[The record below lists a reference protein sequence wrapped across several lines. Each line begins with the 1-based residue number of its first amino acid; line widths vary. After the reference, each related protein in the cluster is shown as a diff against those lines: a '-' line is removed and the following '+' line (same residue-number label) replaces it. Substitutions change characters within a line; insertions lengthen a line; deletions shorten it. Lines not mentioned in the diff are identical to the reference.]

1 MAKRKARLSLF
12 LLGALVLILTTISVA
27 VKLGAHRQVTEL
39 NQFVESPRKALKR
52 GTVKPHDHVV
62 NVSTSLSVS
71 NIFSREKIHLP
82 DIGSLKLNQ
91 EIRRFFERVV
101 FRNKTAGDQL
111 APKVDREGSRKE
123 ILSQRRRNMERL
135 LEQVKKLDTHA
146 QISISDNG
154 ILVVNQSRVLDT
166 RQLDVYD
173 TNYGTVRDLN
183 PIGSKQNQLPSQIQ
197 SRNSYIL
204 ALDFWDQQ
212 ISGLRNLLSLQ
223 CWAAHLGQNVKV
235 IEPFV
240 IGSKF
245 GALPLDGSR
254 QRTPLTFGGLYNK
267 SIWNTETPKY
277 SKAKLAG
284 LADWNT
290 FVSSAQQSV
299 VLVTMYYSDLPSSDC
314 SLSVLNKRTHEFI
327 LTFDMEV
334 VHEVC
339 INLKE
344 VGLVTT
350 AKFDALVFGNLNI
363 SDTDLTVIISQWRG
377 ILNKDGWRVC
387 LLDSP
392 CAQGLGFSHFALH
405 LQPNKNVINDAN
417 TFIQLYYP
425 SRLFVG
431 VMIRIEKVITSSGKG
446 VSTGVLDIVK
456 KCYVKILHEW
466 SNLVKV
472 TKINSTFLSMDYDMY
487 GSSVFSLHSFERLR
501 ANLSAEA
508 EKVTHTVLGR
518 NMTVEK
524 WDNILDTVASVDN
537 PAYIALIQTT
547 VAMKSRC
554 IILAGGGLFQEHA
567 LQLYKRA
574 HTKKDERCYIQL
586 NQYCVRTAYIVPKSL

>member
-27 VKLGAHRQVTEL
+27 VKLGAHSQVTEL
-39 NQFVESPRKALKR
+39 NLFVESPHKALKPR

-62 NVSTSLSVS
+62 NVTESLTVS
-71 NIFSREKIHLP
+71 NIFSRENIHLP

-101 FRNKTAGDQL
+101 FRNKTVGDQL
-111 APKVDREGSRKE
+111 APKVDREQSRKE
-123 ILSQRRRNMERL
+123 ILLQRHRNMERL
-135 LEQVKKLDTHA
+135 IKQIKKLDTHA
-146 QISISDNG
+146 QISINNDG

-166 RQLDVYD
+166 HQMDVYD
-173 TNYGTVRDLN
+173 TNYGAVRD

-197 SRNSYIL
+197 PRNSYIL

-212 ISGLRNLLSLQ
+212 ISGLHNLLSLQ

-235 IEPFV
+235 VEPFV
-240 IGSKF
+240 IRSKF

-254 QRTPLTFGGLYNK
+254 QRTPLTFGELYNK
-267 SIWNTETPKY
+267 SVWNTETPKY
-277 SKAKLAG
+277 SKAKLSG

-290 FVSSAQQSV
+290 FVSSAPQSV

-314 SLSVLNKRTHEFI
+314 SLSVLNKRTREFI

-334 VHEVC
+334 IYEVC

-350 AKFDALVFGNLNI
+350 AKFDALVFGNLSIN
-363 SDTDLTVIISQWRG
+363 DTDLTVIISQWRG

-392 CAQGLGFSHFALH
+392 CAQGLGFARFALH
-405 LQPNKNVINDAN
+405 LQPNKDVINDAN

-425 SRLFVG
+425 NRLFIG

-456 KCYVKILHEW
+456 KCYVEILHEW

-487 GSSVFSLHSFERLR
+487 GSSVFSLHSFERLQ

-524 WDNILDTVASVDN
+524 WDNIHDTVASVDN
-537 PAYIALIQTT
+537 PAYIALMQTT

-574 HTKKDERCYIQL
+574 HMKKDERCYIQL
-586 NQYCVRTAYIVPKSL
+586 NQYCVRTAYVVPKSL